1 MSVAELLGNMSLET
15 WISIGGLFL
24 LFLILTA
31 LHVSSLRAQREQD
44 AARAEREIKARI
56 DALMMKLEGKS
67 MGRSGRINPSVN
79 SVRPIRRAAD
89 RLVPAARCPA
99 PAGRKA
105 VRR

>member
-1 MSVAELLGNMSLET
+1 MET
-15 WISIGGLFL
+15 WISVGGLVL

-67 MGRSGRINPSVN
+67 MGRSGRINPSIN
-79 SVRPIRRAAD
+79 PARPVRRTAD

-99 PAGRKA
+99 PVGKA
-105 VRR
+105 ARR